1 MNVLLL
7 IILLKTCYS
16 LIIKE
21 KFTGS
26 VEIDR
31 IVYNVLLIPR
41 HATYAQIDIWTNK
54 FHVDSPP
61 LVFLKYDAFPT
72 IHDYDD
78 MFELPQAPFIL
89 SLMDGSPTESLL
101 YIGIWGG
108 KLLNSYKYFAG
119 SVEDIVYGI
128 ESTIESCDDQ
138 LMNGNDCTILD
149 QLPASTSGKIGS
161 YTIEIDNPKTF
172 ALSLPNGLES
182 VYIQVTLDS
191 NEISQLCSIY
201 LSQSNPENEI
211 VELIA
216 YAYLGNLD
224 EDLDG
229 GNQHFPVSLEYI
241 CKNNLYVDLVKK
253 PIINLNLK
261 LPISGTWRVTLL
273 LYRATTFASENT
285 QRRMRL
291 LNIDNKKSRSKL
303 RILEESKNRVF
314 EKSMK
319 ITTNGLVKSL
329 RVTFNV
335 TLSTCNADYIGISDI
350 YEIIKYLEYT
360 NTSSDNEVISV
371 NSTQRIESTCIMRL
385 NPLTS
390 IRSSESPN
398 KGYLTLKSESVLLG
412 YDWIEESIKVDNYTT
427 IIQTTKMKTTFKN
440 KIRSSQPYVV
450 FAARMDHV
458 MIPPVGGALQIQL
471 LVHPNVNRSGLP
483 VLKELNELHFRL
495 SLRFGA
501 RPIDPDDEKLDEA
514 SLLALKNDGQIIP
527 ANSFTLSS
535 RDAVAHRLKEKNYDD
550 DDDNSK
556 GDNDVDGMLY
566 TWTIQKPRL
575 PGLLSTGSNNYLYA
589 RITLGRSTVNTSS
602 LSFNISTTLM
612 FKLCTTGSCVHG
624 DCEIQDGYIQSSY
637 CNCKYPWGGV
647 RCDELALPYWY
658 FAIQVSCLTL
668 SNLAMLPGILLAYFH
683 NMALFSILLTSSA
696 TSSALYHLCD
706 TDVYCIGGLSFKS
719 LQIIDILFSTV
730 SVATIIVHHSPV
742 SSNTLAAFVICII
755 SFLILPISDDPTNP
769 QNIFIAILLSITMC
783 ILGWLSAIII
793 HRYPYLNKRD
803 DTWRF
808 NPGTH
813 FSAAAKGYAPVAV
826 KDTDSIEMQLRDS
839 QDLIN
844 KINDDE
850 DGFDHSSDEQ
860 ENELSQEISTSCST
874 ADMNTS
880 TILSLVDRIRICIK
894 SIPIFRWTA
903 LGLVLALSGILCFTY
918 QDRLTYW
925 YMHSLWHVL
934 IMSSVLPLLLGR
946 GMLVNKIAFLLYI
959 PIGGNAVMGKAGY

>member
-16 LIIKE
+16 LTIKE

-26 VEIDR
+26 VEIDS
-31 IVYNVLLIPR
+31 IVYNVIAIPR
-41 HATYAQIDIWTNK
+41 HAKYAQIDIWANK
-54 FHVDSPP
+54 FNYDSPP
-61 LVFLKYDAFPT
+61 LVLFKYDAFPT

-149 QLPASTSGKIGS
+149 QLAASTSGKIGT
-161 YTIEIDNPKTF
+161 YAIETDNPMTF
-172 ALSLPNGLES
+172 ALSIPNGLES
-182 VYIQVTLDS
+182 VYIQVSLDT
-191 NEISQLCSIY
+191 NEISQLCSFY

-216 YAYLGNLD
+216 YVYLGNLD

-229 GNQHFPVSLEYI
+229 GSQHFPLSLEYI

-253 PIINLNLK
+253 PIINLNLM
-261 LPISGTWRVTLL
+261 LPIAGTWRVTLL
-273 LYRATTFASENT
+273 LYQATTFTSENT
-285 QRRMRL
+285 QRRMTL

-303 RILEESKNRVF
+303 RILEESKSRVF
-314 EKSMK
+314 EQSMTSTK
-319 ITTNGLVKSL
+319 NGLVKSL
-329 RVTFNV
+329 HVIFNV
-335 TLSTCNADYIGISDI
+335 TLSTCNADYIGISDM

-360 NTSSDNEVISV
+360 NTSFDNEVISV
-371 NSTQRIESTCIMRL
+371 NSETQSIESTCIMRL
-385 NPLTS
+385 NPLTN
-390 IRSSESPN
+390 IRSSESPS

-412 YDWIEESIKVDNYTT
+412 YDWIEESIKIDNYTT

-440 KIRSSQPYVV
+440 KLKTTQPYAV

-458 MIPPVGGALQIQL
+458 MIPAMGGALQIQL

-501 RPIDPDDEKLDEA
+501 RPIDPDNEKLD
-514 SLLALKNDGQIIP
+514 DQIIP

-535 RDAVAHRLKEKNYDD
+535 KDALAHRLKEKNYDD

-566 TWTIQKPRL
+566 TWNIQKPRL

-612 FKLCTTGSCVHG
+612 FKPCTTGSCVHG
-624 DCEIQDGYIQSSY
+624 DCEIQDGYIQPSY
-637 CNCKYPWGGV
+637 CNCKYPFGGE

-658 FAIQVSCLTL
+658 FAIQVSCLAL
-668 SNLAMLPGILLAYFH
+668 SNLAMLPGILFSYFH

-719 LQIIDILFSTV
+719 LQITDILFSTV
-730 SVATIIVHHSPV
+730 CVATIIMHHSPL
-742 SSNTLAAFVICII
+742 SGNTLSALVICII
-755 SFLILPISDDPTNP
+755 SLLILPISDDPTNP

-793 HRYPYLNKRD
+793 HRFPYLNKRD

-839 QDLIN
+839 QDCSH
-844 KINDDE
+844 DDE

-860 ENELSQEISTSCST
+860 EDELSQEISTSLST

-880 TILSLVDRIRICIK
+880 TILSMVDRIRICIK

-903 LGLVLALSGILCFTY
+903 LGLVLAFSGVLCFTY